1 MRLNVMDLPVAA
13 GADITKL
20 LMEEKHGRF
29 WQLIYVPEPPGG
41 VWCLTGGTRTSQC
54 LGVWKEPEH
63 TDRDSFCREGGI
75 LTALEELGNGG
86 TEA

>member
-41 VWCLTGGTRTSQC
+41 VWCLGA
-54 LGVWKEPEH
+54 LGLPSVWECG
-63 TDRDSFCREGGI
+63 RNQNIQIGI
-75 LTALEELGNGG
+75 HSAERVES
-86 TEA
+86 